1 MAAPPRPP
9 SRTRT
14 PSKAHGS
21 TSAGSQRS
29 ARDTT
34 ASRGSRDERKARTRR
49 ALLDAALAL
58 LRDESF
64 TSISLREVA
73 RGAGIVPTAF
83 YRHFPDMDALGIA
96 LVDESIGSLHELLR
110 DARSNA
116 VDDAHLVRGSLGI
129 LVDHVH
135 AHEAHF
141 RFLARERAGG
151 SATLR
156 HAIGREIRL
165 FATELAVDLAR
176 VPEIGAWPSTDIQL
190 LADVVVTLIV
200 VTIEALIEATDD
212 AAVAEAVDAAAAQ
225 MSMVLLGVG
234 AWQPDRRSRSR
245 TSASAAKQ

>member
-1 MAAPPRPP
+1 MTVPPPRSRSSHRSRSRSSTPHPP
-9 SRTRT
+9 T
-14 PSKAHGS
+14 
-21 TSAGSQRS
+21 
-29 ARDTT
+29 
-34 ASRGSRDERKARTRR
+34 RDERKARTRR
-49 ALLDAALAL
+49 ALLDAALAR

-64 TSISLREVA
+64 TSLSLREVA
-73 RGAGIVPTAF
+73 KGAGIVPTAF

-116 VDDAHLVRGSLGI
+116 ERDAHLIRGSLGV

-176 VPEIGAWPSTDIQL
+176 VPQIGAWPSSDIQL
-190 LADVVVTLIV
+190 LADLIVTLIV
-200 VTIEALIEATDD
+200 ATIEAL
-212 AAVAEAVDAAAAQ
+212 VDAADDDEVTAAVEAAATQ
-225 MSMVLLGVG
+225 MRMVLLGVG
-234 AWQPDRRSRSR
+234 AWKPGTPGTD
-245 TSASAAKQ
+245 